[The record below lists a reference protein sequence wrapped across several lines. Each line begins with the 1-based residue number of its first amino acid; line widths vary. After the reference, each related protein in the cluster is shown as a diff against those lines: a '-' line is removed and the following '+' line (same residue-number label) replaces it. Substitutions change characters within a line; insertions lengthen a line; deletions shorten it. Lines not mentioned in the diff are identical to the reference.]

1 MKLND
6 AIHQEISVNNHHTY
20 TMNWTAC
27 CKILR
32 DQSILKRFCLSSYSL
47 NSGMSNLAHSGD
59 DDQEVMS
66 EIKQETDQCSD
77 GPFDGGDPKI
87 DCLHSAQSI
96 LLDRLR
102 SMKFRSKDVNDDQFI
117 DLWAD
122 HQLPELARKILQL
135 LSQTV
140 SGRHLFDDDRNAAE
154 DDSEAW
160 TNDKLETLNQFVR
173 SFLDFNKDYFSVN
186 HSHCLSE
193 DSHSDTAFT
202 DEDENEDS
210 NERMNTR
217 STRRRQQQS
226 TSKQATSPKSS
237 IKQRTKNKA
246 TKQTSPNPTIT
257 NERAMTTKLSSDK
270 FLVDCSSS
278 LMLKLNSSVYD
289 PTFPV
294 MYGIAF
300 NPFSYPDDVFAV
312 CGQSVLIAYRCLPMI
327 DQQQTNLNGL
337 QPLFAHTDRNDSYY
351 CCCWSH
357 EYQRPDHP
365 YLCVAGE
372 RGVIRIID
380 VRRQCETKTLHG
392 HGAAINDLKICPRDP
407 SLLLSASKDSGI
419 RLWNIATNVLIAIFG
434 GVQGHRDEVL
444 AIDFHRS
451 RFIFVSVS
459 IDHSIKIWSF
469 RHHEVAKAIEA
480 SRHFISDQ
488 NAQQFPTVSQHFPNY
503 STRDVH
509 HNYIDSVQWF
519 GDLLVTKSCDEKLII
534 WKPGA
539 GENDTLDDLE
549 RRTYYSDSAIHGT
562 SDSNGD
568 SIGSNVVI
576 IRQFDLDRNN
586 IWFVRFS
593 FDLNEFVLAVGNL
606 QGHLFIY
613 DLKHFDP
620 KDYRLAFEV
629 PVPIPAILCP
639 QKKNNQIPQRAYSR
653 VIRQTAFN
661 QDGTILIVLGENSS
675 VTRYDLLRLTKPMI
689 RAYLSSLL
697 NR

>member
-1 MKLND
+1 ID
-6 AIHQEISVNNHHTY
+6 SVL
-20 TMNWTAC
+20 C
-27 CKILR
+27 
-32 DQSILKRFCLSSYSL
+32 
-47 NSGMSNLAHSGD
+47 
-59 DDQEVMS
+59 
-66 EIKQETDQCSD
+66 
-77 GPFDGGDPKI
+77 
-87 DCLHSAQSI
+87 AQQI

-102 SMKFRSKDVNDDQFI
+102 SLNFQSKNVNDNHQHI
-117 DLWAD
+117 DSWTD

-140 SGRHLFDDDRNAAE
+140 SNWHLFEDDSNDAAE
-154 DDSEAW
+154 DDSEAL

-186 HSHCLSE
+186 HNHWTSE
-193 DSHSDTAFT
+193 DSHSDMALS
-202 DEDENEDS
+202 DEDENDES
-210 NERMNTR
+210 IERINTR
-217 STRRRQQQS
+217 STRRRQQQ
-226 TSKQATSPKSS
+226 QQQQVTSPKSS
-237 IKQRTKNKA
+237 VKQRAKNKNA
-246 TKQTSPNPTIT
+246 KQSSPNQTNT
-257 NERAMTTKLSSDK
+257 NEKAMTTKLSTDK
-270 FLVDCSSS
+270 FLIDCSSS
-278 LMLKLNSSVYD
+278 LMLKLNSSLYD

-300 NPFSYPDDVFAV
+300 NSFSYPDNVFAV
-312 CGQSVLIAYRCLPMI
+312 CGQSTIIAYRCVSMVE
-327 DQQQTNLNGL
+327 QQQTANCDGL

-357 EYQRPDHP
+357 DYKRPDRP

-380 VRRQCETKTLHG
+380 VKRQCETKTLYG
-392 HGAAINDLKICPRDP
+392 HGAAINDLKICSHDP
-407 SLLLSASKDSGI
+407 SLMLSASKDSGI
-419 RLWNIATNVLIAIFG
+419 RLWNITTNVLIAIFG

-451 RFIFVSVS
+451 RSLFVSVS

-469 RHHEVAKAIEA
+469 RHHEVAKAIEK

-509 HNYIDSVQWF
+509 HNYIDSIQWF

-539 GENDTLDDLE
+539 GENDTLDEIE

-562 SDSNGD
+562 LDSCSDSTA
-568 SIGSNVVI
+568 SNVVI
-576 IRQFDLDRNN
+576 IRQFDLDHNN

-593 FDLNEFVLAVGNL
+593 LDLNEFILAVGNL

-629 PVPIPAILCP
+629 PVPIPSNICP
-639 QKKNNQIPQRAYSR
+639 QKKNNQLPQRAYSR

-661 QDGTILIVLGENSS
+661 SDGTILIVLGENSS
-675 VTRYDLLRLTKPMI
+675 VTRYDLLRVTKPMV
-689 RAYLSSLL
+689 RAYLARSLL
-697 NR
+697 NQ